1 MEANYIQKRMEEIQK
16 SGEFANAMGK
26 LLSGKPGYKAV
37 IEKKKIHIRCPR
49 CGMIFEDP
57 IKFCPECGAKLDTPK
72 RQ

>member
-37 IEKKKIHIRCPR
+37 VEKKRI
-49 CGMIFEDP
+49 EDSV
-57 IKFCPECGAKLDTPK
+57 KFCPGCGSKVEMPK
-72 RQ
+72 KA